1 MALATP
7 RRRERPEAV
16 TSGCGLQ
23 ACHDRAAGTAL
34 NGRPPVQREP
44 CVDLPNDT
52 TIPPSTS
59 GRRRSRVA
67 LILTLATAVAL
78 ALLAAVTLLAMSL
91 HFEAQDRESLHQQM
105 EKVRAVLARVDNA
118 EALATL
124 APQLELVLGGQAHL
138 AVRVQGAHGQPLFE
152 QSTPAQWPR
161 DLLARASPSDLAPL
175 VTWRAGPSTWRGMA
189 RILRMPLDGAAPLTV
204 AAALDVQDHES
215 FLASFR
221 IALIGYVTF
230 AVLAFALLARWAT
243 RDTL

>member
-1 MALATP
+1 MPNATTP
-7 RRRERPEAV
+7 TTATRRP
-16 TSGCGLQ
+16 
-23 ACHDRAAGTAL
+23 
-34 NGRPPVQREP
+34 
-44 CVDLPNDT
+44 
-52 TIPPSTS
+52 
-59 GRRRSRVA
+59 VA
-67 LILTLATAVAL
+67 LILTLAAAVAL

-91 HFEAQDRESLHQQM
+91 HFEAQDRENLHQHM
-105 EKVRAVLARVDNA
+105 EKVRTVLARVDNA

-124 APQLELVLGGQAHL
+124 APQLELVLGGQSHL

-152 QSTPAQWPR
+152 QNTPAQWPR
-161 DLLARASPSDLAPL
+161 DLLARASPSDLSPL
-175 VTWRAGPSTWRGMA
+175 LTWRAGPSTWRGTA

-221 IALIGYVTF
+221 IALIGYVIF